1 MKVNHKTFTGGYK
14 FDNFEGQPSMGLTL
28 FKPVSDVTGPVIEP
42 GRGVTAANVLD
53 ALSLTEFTGPNSVLE
68 SKKGNISPELVKD
81 IVVNAVE
88 VEPYTLPV
96 ENILNKE
103 TVDKFMSGLKDTHKS
118 YSVANITIIIGEN
131 QNDLHHLLS
140 QEIEKLN
147 WVKLVTITEKY
158 PANFKELAIPVVF
171 NKKYPVG
178 YSATYLGL
186 LYLGVK
192 DILQVAKVVTNNK
205 AVNSTFVALSGP
217 GWKKNQVLDV
227 AVGTPI
233 KDLVHSYLNE
243 GEIRLVKNSIL
254 SGELLTE
261 EDIVT
266 FDTEVIIAL
275 PEDRKRQTLFFLR
288 GGKDADS
295 FTNSFI
301 SRLLPKAGKTV
312 GTNLHGEKRACV
324 SCTYCESVCPMGL
337 IPHLLHK
344 HADKNIINKR
354 LAEYGV
360 FDCIECGL
368 CNYVCP
374 SKIEVLSNIKI
385 AKGKLEQAEISH
397 NDYVTPQCD
406 MITDSKEVKA
416 GE

>member
-53 ALSLTEFTGPNSVLE
+53 ALSLTDFTGPDSVLE
-68 SKKGNISPELVKD
+68 SKKGKIAPKKVKD
-81 IVVNAVE
+81 IVVSAVE
-88 VEPYTLPV
+88 VEPYALPV
-96 ENILNKE
+96 KNILNKE
-103 TVDKFMSGLKDTHKS
+103 TTGTFMSGLKDIHKS
-118 YSVANITIIIGEN
+118 YQKANVTIILGEN
-131 QNDLHHLLS
+131 QIDLHHLLS
-140 QEIEKLN
+140 KEIEKLN

-178 YSATYLGL
+178 YSAAHLGL

-227 AVGTPI
+227 PVGTPI

-266 FDTEVIIAL
+266 FDTEVIIAI

-344 HADKNIINKR
+344 HADKDIINKR

-397 NDYVTPQCD
+397 NDYVIPQCD